1 MRLSF
6 TEMAIAQK
14 MDFHSFVD
22 EWLVK
27 HDILLDE
34 QQMVIG
40 WAIEET
46 GWSFFINELIEYY
59 QSRPDLYKVY
69 DDTVELLEY

>member
-6 TEMAIAQK
+6 TEMADAQK

-22 EWLVK
+22 EWLEK
-27 HDILLDE
+27 HDIWDFQCQIILHA
-34 QQMVIG
+34 IHKAG
-40 WAIEET
+40 WD
-46 GWSFFINELIEYY
+46 FFINELIDYY